1 MTQFIPTPF
10 TKIHTLRWP
19 IEDDKGQPIKQ
30 VTMRTLPLAQLRGF
44 RKQHDLDAEHV
55 TDIQSEAFLGAVI
68 CASTGLSEA
77 ERGRLASPDYNSLKL
92 ISKELVVTPTSALN
106 PTAAKDD
113 RISLLVSVEDPEHG
127 IVDSYRLQPPTVKAT
142 EIVNAAHSGFERE
155 VQLAAICTE
164 LDVSTIWNLHMPDW
178 VQVQS
183 EVGNFL
189 DEPAA
194 FYPSPT
200 SNA

>member
-10 TKIHTLRWP
+10 TKTHTLRWP
-19 IEDDKGQPIKQ
+19 IQDDKEQPIKQ

-44 RKQHDLDAEHV
+44 RTQHGFDAGEV
-55 TDIQSEAFLGAVI
+55 TDAQTEAFLGALI
-68 CASTGLSEA
+68 CAATGLSDA
-77 ERGRLASPDYNSLKL
+77 ERGRLASPDYNSLRMM
-92 ISKELVVTPTSALN
+92 SQELVMKPSSKLHPQPENA
-106 PTAAKDD
+106 D
-113 RISLLVSVEDPEHG
+113 RIPLLVPLEDPEHG
-127 IVDSYRLQPPTVKAT
+127 VVDSYQLQPPTVKAT

-155 VQLAAICTE
+155 VQLAAICTG

-178 VQVQS
+178 VRVQS
-183 EVGNFL
+183 EVSNFL